1 MNDVDNTKQK
11 ISTSAASSKSKRLF
25 PFSPLFL
32 SFLTHTMQ
40 SRSFTLHLSLH
51 LRTRTD
57 APTECWLSLA
67 ASGRMFGATSLEEH
81 TPSAQARHAAST
93 RCLLEACMLTQVMND
108 AQRGKSERPWSYKQ
122 WSHSVVFKSRERS
135 ACKIYMC
142 TLSGFGLNYR
152 NLKETVLNIDSIF
165 HFHFSPGTR
174 EKSLGWLQWIQ
185 WKQDKNGNL
194 TTSKNA
200 VNSNRWRR
208 SLWMILYALCCQRK
222 LRSL

>member
-1 MNDVDNTKQK
+1 MNDVDTTKQK

-57 APTECWLSLA
+57 APTERWLSLA
-67 ASGRMFGATSLEEH
+67 ASLWKNVWRYKPGGTHAIGAG
-81 TPSAQARHAAST
+81 ST

-208 SLWMILYALCCQRK
+208 SLWVILYALCCQRK